1 MARASFVAAVFL
13 ATTFLNTPARAEWTP
28 ANKSSDPYS
37 IVAGSSS
44 DYNFITTEGNKTS
57 YWKIAVKSDK
67 LNKSDRIVWSTN
79 GDESTDSIMVY
90 LPNGK
95 EQRLY
100 YSYAPSGLATVTENK
115 DLGEVGINSGN
126 SVKMLYGGAGDYN
139 ENGNTIGPLNNKLY
153 KDNLVSADLYSNDGG
168 SREVRVNGSAIYN
181 GGSISSISADF
192 VNNGF
197 DIIVSDT
204 VLKVT
209 TYGGA
214 IANVSPSS
222 SNAASISSING
233 NFIANT
239 ANKGGALYNS
249 ASGSIG
255 TITGN
260 FIDNAALSDGTQG
273 SLGGAIENS
282 SRSTINKINADF
294 IGNMADK
301 GGAILNT
308 NHSIINSINGNFIAN
323 EATYNENYDSGIGGA
338 IKNEESSYIGN
349 ITGSFVSNTAA
360 DGGAIYNVTSST
372 ITGLTGDFVGNS
384 AVRGGAIY
392 NTNDS
397 LIGSINGNFIANE
410 AWKGGAIAN
419 HYSAIIGDIK
429 GDFIGNRSI
438 IENEEAKGGAIHN
451 TSTIGNIAGNFV
463 SNYIQNSSYDGYG
476 GAVANYDGNIGDITG
491 NFTGNYI
498 DVGGAGKG
506 GALYNSG
513 RIGNMSG
520 NFSDN
525 YIVSAG
531 DSLGGAI
538 YNKGTMGVITGDFA
552 NNYISGGE
560 VTGGAIY
567 NKGTIEN
574 IKNSNFIGNHVDGD
588 NAHGGAIASEKDLLI
603 TADDGTSL
611 FKDNKANGESNAIY
625 MNGADLTLGAVNN
638 GTMQFDDVIDG
649 QNYNIDIYGDG
660 TGVIKFNNEVR
671 NVTNFTL
678 GSNTVTHLGLNSRIY
693 AQNMNIADSAEL
705 ISTHAGSTS
714 PIITVDVEVDK
725 ANNKVNTGQIYVD
738 TDIDGEYRVLVNSLN
753 SDVLTNKEDAIVPFL
768 FAPYDDIETSSTFSV
783 ARVIGSPYM
792 WDGSINA
799 GGETDG
805 STWYLNLTDEEN
817 PDYVPPEPEPEPTPG
832 RIYAPEVVAGIGL
845 HEAAIEQTR
854 SVVHNIKG
862 KVAAGREFCPRC
874 GMYDYGW
881 DNRLLNNVWV
891 LVQGESA
898 NIEEP
903 VDMEAK
909 IYAVE
914 GGMDFQGDFHNTLGI
929 FASYRKGEYDLSG
942 KGDKFHSNIGSDIN
956 IDSYLAGLYYRYDRQ
971 LVWVFAT
978 IYGGVQQAEVE
989 TKDSIAKFET
999 DGVELGASIEIG
1011 RRIPLSNSLFLD
1023 PSVGVYYTQIDFD
1036 EADDNVG
1043 KHYEWDEIK
1052 HLEAELGAK
1061 LEKQMD
1067 NAKVYIKP
1075 SVIHTFTNGNSVV
1088 VTGMREAETFK
1099 DQTLGRI
1106 EVGGRYGFTNALSG
1120 YAWAN
1125 YTFGSSYD
1133 AIALGAGLNYAW

>member
-1 MARASFVAAVFL
+1 MKNLPSVVIALLSS
-13 ATTFLNTPARAEWTP
+13 TFLSAPAIAEWAP
-28 ANKSSDPYS
+28 ENKNSSVYN
-37 IVAGSSS
+37 ITAGTAS
-44 DYNFITTEGNKTS
+44 DYNFTTTDGETTS
-57 YWKIAVKSDK
+57 YWKIAVKIDK
-67 LNKSDRIVWSTN
+67 LNKSDKIIWSTTG
-79 GDESTDSIMVY
+79 GDSMSSVDVM

-95 EQRLY
+95 TQTLY
-100 YSYAPSGLATVTENK
+100 YSHASSDFSTVTETK
-115 DLGEVGINSGN
+115 DLGEVGINSGS
-126 SVKMLYGGAGDYN
+126 SVKMLYGGAGAYN
-139 ENGNTIGPLNNKLY
+139 ENGNTIASLNNKLY
-153 KDNLVSADLYSNDGG
+153 KDNLVSAELYSNDGG
-168 SREVRVNGSAIYN
+168 SREVRINGGAIYN
-181 GGSISSISADF
+181 GGSISSISSDF
-192 VNNGF
+192 INNGF
-197 DIIVSDT
+197 NIIVDDT

-214 IANVSPSS
+214 IANVSPSNS
-222 SNAASISSING
+222 SAASISSISG
-233 NFIANT
+233 NFINNY

-260 FIDNAALSDGTQG
+260 FIDNTALSDGTQG

-349 ITGSFVSNTAA
+349 INGSFVSNIAYE
-360 DGGAIYNVTSST
+360 GGAIYNVTSST
-372 ITGLTGDFVGNS
+372 VTSINGDFVGNS

-392 NTNDS
+392 NTNDA

-429 GDFIGNRSI
+429 GDFIANRSI
-438 IENEEAKGGAIHN
+438 IEDEDAKGGAIHN
-451 TSTIGNIAGNFV
+451 TSTIGNITGNFV
-463 SNYIQNSSYDGYG
+463 SNYIQNNNYSGNG
-476 GAVANYDGNIGDITG
+476 GAIANYDGNMGDITG

-538 YNKGTMGVITGDFA
+538 YNKGT
-552 NNYISGGE
+552 
-560 VTGGAIY
+560 
-567 NKGTIEN
+567 IEN

-603 TADDGTSL
+603 TADSDTSL
-611 FKDNKANGESNAIY
+611 FKDNKANGESSAIY
-625 MNGADLTLGAVNN
+625 MSGANLTLGAVNN
-638 GTMQFDDVIDG
+638 GTIQFDDVIDG
-649 QNYNIDIYGDG
+649 QNYNIDVYGDG
-660 TGVIKFNNEVR
+660 TGVVKFNNEVK

-678 GSNTVTHLGLNSRIY
+678 GANSITHLGLNSKVY
-693 AQNMNIADSAEL
+693 AQNMNISTSA
-705 ISTHAGSTS
+705 IPGGNAVSS

-725 ANNKVNTGQIYVD
+725 ANNTINTGQIFVD
-738 TDIDGEYRVLVNSLN
+738 NDIAGDYRVLVNSLN
-753 SDVLTNKEDAIVPFL
+753 PDVLDNTEDAVVPFL
-768 FAPYDDIETSSTFSV
+768 FAPQDDTTTSSSFAV

-792 WDGSINA
+792 WDGSVNA
-799 GGETDG
+799 KGEDTG

-817 PDYVPPEPEPEPTPG
+817 PDYVPPEPEPTPG
-832 RIYAPEVVAGIGL
+832 RIYAPEVIAGIGL

-862 KVAAGREFCPRC
+862 KVAAGREFCPNC
-874 GMYDYGW
+874 GIYDYGW
-881 DNRLLNNVWV
+881 DNRLLNNAWV

-898 NIEEP
+898 SIEAP

-914 GGMDFQGDFHNTLGI
+914 AGMDFQGNFHNTFGV

-942 KGDKFHSNIGSDIN
+942 KGQQFHSDIGSDIN

-971 LVWVFAT
+971 LVWLFAT
-978 IYGGVQQAEVE
+978 IYGGIQQSEVE
-989 TKDSIAKFET
+989 TKDNIAKLET

-1023 PSVGVYYTQIDFD
+1023 PSVGIYYTQIDFD
-1036 EADDNVG
+1036 AADDNVG

-1061 LEKQMD
+1061 LEKQIN

-1075 SVIHTFTNGNSVV
+1075 SVIHTLTNGNSVV
-1088 VTGMREAETFK
+1088 VTGLREAETFD
-1099 DQTLGRI
+1099 DQTLGRVEI
-1106 EVGGRYGFTNALSG
+1106 GGRCGLTDALSA

-1133 AIALGAGLNYAW
+1133 AYALGAGLNYAW